1 VGEGHSCALDE
12 NGVTCWGGDQFGQST
27 VPAGLTSPTAVA
39 AGGAHTCAID
49 DNGVTCWGDDSWRQS
64 TVPAGLINPYILAA
78 GGAHTCAIDDNGV
91 TCWGNDS
98 WQQSTVPKD
107 LIFTNVVEVEID
119 IKPGSD
125 TNSLNPF
132 SRGVI
137 PVAILGS
144 DTFDV
149 EDVDVTTLTFGPDGA
164 RPALDLT
171 NPFVY
176 RLSHWDVNG
185 DGEKDLLSYYRTE
198 DTGIAMGDTEACL
211 GGETLDGTLI
221 EGCDAIATVPGC
233 GHGFESAFVLPP
245 LLWIGGRMRRRR
257 R

>member
-1 VGEGHSCALDE
+1 LQRGEE
-12 NGVTCWGGDQFGQST
+12 
-27 VPAGLTSPTAVA
+27 PGLVNPTAIA
-39 AGGAHTCAID
+39 AGYAHTCAID
-49 DNGVTCWGDDSWRQS
+49 DNGVTCWGEDRFGESS
-64 TVPAGLINPYILAA
+64 VP
-78 GGAHTCAIDDNGV
+78 T
-91 TCWGNDS
+91 
-98 WQQSTVPKD
+98 D
-107 LIFTNVVEVEID
+107 LIFSSILEVEID

-125 TNSLNPF
+125 TNSLDPF

-137 PVAILGS
+137 PVALLGS

-149 EDVDVTTLTFGPDGA
+149 EDVDVTTLAFGPGGA
-164 RPALDLT
+164 APALDLT

-211 GGETLDGTLI
+211 SGETLDGTPI

-233 GHGFESAFVLPP
+233 GHGFESASVLPP